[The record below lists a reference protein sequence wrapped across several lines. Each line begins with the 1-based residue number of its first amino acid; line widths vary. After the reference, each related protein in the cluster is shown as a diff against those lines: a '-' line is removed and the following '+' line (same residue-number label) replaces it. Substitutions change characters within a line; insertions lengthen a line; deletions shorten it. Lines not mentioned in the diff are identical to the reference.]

1 MDMALRPPGAA
12 LAPRSSGE
20 HARRLRRGGLAI
32 ICAGVLPI
40 GGWLAFAPLSMAVVA
55 PAFVKVDL
63 NRRPVQHLEGGIVR
77 SVLVRDGQRVQAGDP
92 VLVLGDVGVD
102 ADRNR
107 LRLRLN
113 VEQATLARLQAEQAF
128 VPALDFG
135 EELRAAAAA
144 DTRIAQVLNKE
155 QTLFAARRHSLLSES
170 ALLRTQR
177 LRVQS
182 EMAALQAQIGQAEK
196 SLALQQRDLERSLG
210 LVKEGFISQ
219 TRVSQVEA
227 GVADYASQL
236 EERRSELARA
246 HQRLVDSD
254 LKIQSA
260 RNQYAQAA
268 SDQLQTVSARLGELE
283 QELRKT
289 EDAAT
294 RQVVTAPASGD
305 VIDLKFSSPGSVV
318 RPGESIAEIVPIDT
332 QLVIEARISP
342 EELNNVERGQPAR
355 IKFTAFKHRN
365 MPMVTGLVTYVSAD
379 RLNDK
384 TNGAPY
390 YSVTIAA
397 DAGSLGDVA
406 DLKLQAGMPAEVYI
420 QGITQTPLQYL
431 AEPVTSTLRKA
442 ARQM

>member
-1 MDMALRPPGAA
+1 MTAA
-12 LAPRSSGE
+12 IHTLPLPVRPRSSSE
-20 HARRLRRGGLAI
+20 HARRLRRSGLAI
-32 ICAGVLPI
+32 IILAILPI
-40 GGWLAFAPLSMAVVA
+40 GAWMTLAPLSMAVVA
-55 PAFVKVDL
+55 PAFVRVDL

-107 LRLRLN
+107 LRLRLH

-128 VPALDFG
+128 APALDFG
-135 EELRAAAAA
+135 EELRAGAAA
-144 DTRIAQVLNKE
+144 DPRIAQVLGKE
-155 QTLFAARRHSLLSES
+155 QALFDARRHSLSSES

-182 EMAALQAQIGQAEK
+182 EMAALQAQIRQAEN
-196 SLALQQRDLERSLG
+196 SLNLQQRDLERSHG
-210 LVKEGFISQ
+210 LLKEGFISQ

-227 GVADYASQL
+227 EVADYASQL

-246 HQRLVDSD
+246 QQRLVDSD

-268 SDQLQTVSARLGELE
+268 SDQLQTVAARLGELE

-289 EDAAT
+289 EDAAN

-342 EELNNVERGQPAR
+342 EELNNVERDQPAR

-365 MPMVTGLVTYVSAD
+365 MPMVTGRVTYVSAD
-379 RLNDK
+379 RLIDK

-397 DAGSLGDVA
+397 DAASVTQVA
-406 DLKLQAGMPAEVYI
+406 DLTLQAGMPAEVYI
-420 QGITQTPLQYL
+420 QGIVQTPLQYL

>member
-1 MDMALRPPGAA
+1 MTAA
-12 LAPRSSGE
+12 IHSLPVPFRPRSNSE
-20 HARRLRRGGLAI
+20 HARRLRRAGLAI
-32 ICAGVLPI
+32 VCGAVLPI
-40 GGWLAFAPLSMAVVA
+40 GAWLALAPLSMAVVA

-77 SVLVRDGQRVQAGDP
+77 SVLVRDGQRVKAGDP

-107 LRLRLN
+107 LRLRLH
-113 VEQATLARLQAEQAF
+113 VEQATFARLVAEQTFART
-128 VPALDFG
+128 PDFG
-135 EELRAAAAA
+135 DELLAAATEDVRVA
-144 DTRIAQVLNKE
+144 RVVEKE
-155 QTLFAARRHSLLSES
+155 QTLFDARRHSLLSER
-170 ALLRTQR
+170 ALLVTQR

-182 EMAALQAQIGQAEK
+182 EIGALHAQIGKAQT
-196 SLALQQRDLERSLG
+196 SLALQQRDLERSQG
-210 LVKEGFISQ
+210 LLAEGFISQ
-219 TRVSQVEA
+219 TRVGQAEA
-227 GVADYASQL
+227 TVADYASQL

-246 HQRLVDSD
+246 QQRLVDSD
-254 LKIQSA
+254 LKMQSA
-260 RNQYAQAA
+260 RNQYTQAA

-305 VIDLKFSSPGSVV
+305 VIDLKFSSPGAVV

-342 EELNNVERGQPAR
+342 QELNNVEHGQPAR

-365 MPMVTGLVTYVSAD
+365 MPMVTGRVTYVSAD
-379 RLNDK
+379 RLTDK
-384 TNGAPY
+384 TDGAPY

-397 DAGSLGDVA
+397 DAESVGAVA

-420 QGITQTPLQYL
+420 QGIQQTPFQYL
-431 AEPVTSTLRKA
+431 AEPITSTLRKA